1 MSGDAGGER
10 QSLPLART
18 LDLIPLGACVV
29 NSKLVVSAWNRTL
42 VEWTGI
48 PREEALGMNL
58 AERFP
63 GLKAARIQGR
73 LRAVF
78 DTGSPAV
85 FSAAI
90 HKHFLA
96 VPSRH
101 GPRGSLMV
109 QQTQVRL
116 LPEDPDLAL
125 ITIDDVTSE
134 ASQLA
139 ALRAERVRLVSVQAR
154 LLASMEE
161 AEAGRKRVERLHS
174 ELQETHAS
182 LERKN
187 VELAQLAATDALTGL
202 ANRRRFH
209 EALDNAFSLA
219 IRESLPLSLVMLDI
233 DSFKKYND
241 EHGHLAGDDVLR
253 RASEILLARRR
264 SYDTAAR
271 YGGEEF
277 VLLLPMTDARSAL
290 QVAERIR
297 GDFEHSDWPFAQ
309 VTSSFGVATI
319 SGSVSSAAELLGQAD
334 QALYCSKGLGRNRVT
349 HFQEMD
355 LFVEQLR
362 RLEAADRSPQRSLDR
377 ELVRG
382 GRSGPHD
389 SSIDLR
395 PHLSADGLVSARSN
409 SSSSR
414 PG

>member
-1 MSGDAGGER
+1 MSGDAGRESRG
-10 QSLPLART
+10 LPLAGT
-18 LDLIPLGACVV
+18 LDLIPLGVCVI

-63 GLKAARIQGR
+63 GLKTARIQGR

-78 DTGSPAV
+78 DAGSPAV

-90 HKHFLA
+90 HKHFLE

-125 ITIDDVTSE
+125 VTIDDVTSE

-161 AEAGRKRVERLHS
+161 AESARKRVERLHS
-174 ELQETHAS
+174 ELQETHVS

-187 VELAQLAATDALTGL
+187 IELAQLAATDALTGL

-219 IRESLPLSLVMLDI
+219 MRESMPLSLVMLDI

-253 RASEILLARRR
+253 RASEILLTRLR

-290 QVAERIR
+290 QIAERIR
-297 GDFEHSDWPFAQ
+297 GDIEHSDWPHAK

-319 SGSVSSAAELLGQAD
+319 SESVSNAAELLGQAD

-349 HFQEMD
+349 LFQDMD
-355 LFVEQLR
+355 QFAEQLR
-362 RLEAADRSPQRSLDR
+362 RLEATSRSPQRSFDR
-377 ELVRG
+377 ELVRD
-382 GRSGPHD
+382 GRSATND
-389 SSIDLR
+389 SSTELR
-395 PHLSADGLVSARSN
+395 PHLSDDALVSTRSS